1 MRRSVRVIGIDPGLR
16 STGWGVIES
25 DGNRLIH
32 VANGALRSNATK
44 DLAFRL
50 AELFE
55 GLNEV
60 LAAHSPQEAAVEC
73 TFVNKNAEST
83 LKLGQARAMALLA
96 PARAGLSV
104 DEYAPNL
111 VKKAVVGAGHADKEQ
126 VRHMVDVLLPGIG
139 IAGADAAD
147 ALAIAIC
154 HAHHGFAARRDR
166 ITSYPS
172 QKKQAAQ

>member
-1 MRRSVRVIGIDPGLR
+1 MRQGVRVIGIDPGLR
-16 STGWGVIES
+16 STGWGVIDS
-25 DGNRLIH
+25 DGTRLTH
-32 VANGALRSNATK
+32 VANGALRSTAAK

-50 AELFE
+50 VELFD

-60 LAAHSPQEAAVEC
+60 LATHRPLEAAVEC

-111 VKKAVVGAGHADKEQ
+111 IKKAVVGAGHADKEQ
-126 VRHMVDVLLPGIG
+126 VRSMVDVLLPGIS

-154 HAHHGFAARRDR
+154 HAHHGFAARRR
-166 ITSYPS
+166 SASSY
-172 QKKQAAQ
+172 AAQVRRAAR